1 MTFHIVNL
9 WKNSYS
15 CEIFYFYEMEFAMS
29 AEDKHFNF
37 KQDGKSKKCFSS
49 SFDWIKF
56 KDFGFPDAQF
66 ILSSD
71 TSNFNYEFLN
81 AERPKNDQA
90 ASDELQAKIL
100 EKSIPATRRDSISN
114 KTARSESVESDQN
127 ASMVKQ
133 KIQVKNNESSTEKKN
148 IAKASLKRSLD
159 VPNNKIAPQ
168 KIKRVDGPKDRTE
181 SPQEILGNMEN
192 LEEDYD
198 GEATF
203 DKVQTTITTLM
214 NSISATE
221 AGMTAYISNIF
232 S

>member
-1 MTFHIVNL
+1 
-9 WKNSYS
+9 
-15 CEIFYFYEMEFAMS
+15 
-29 AEDKHFNF
+29 
-37 KQDGKSKKCFSS
+37 
-49 SFDWIKF
+49 
-56 KDFGFPDAQF
+56 
-66 ILSSD
+66 
-71 TSNFNYEFLN
+71 
-81 AERPKNDQA
+81 
-90 ASDELQAKIL
+90 LQAKIL